1 MLRHRAVAEVGLGDL
16 GQGPGAQ
23 VGLEHGL
30 GLLLEDLLLQVH
42 EQVAHEIVAQR
53 DDDPEHQGLGQDPA
67 NGGVAPPDHGR
78 GGGRLGGLAGQN
90 VTRHGQGL
98 LSVSRSGRE
107 GWSKAGEAA
116 RLEGDA
122 RRCFARAR
130 AFVPGLSEQ
139 DVLPAWRGQH
149 EPEDPPGTDSTG
161 AVRDVLL
168 AGWRNLRRLPV
179 EVFPGLPET
188 VAGTL
193 KRMGCRIPQPDERPH
208 LPGPHNLIRGR
219 FIDPGKESWAA
230 LCCVQG
236 TARLLVFRDAED
248 TQPETLGGGLELWW
262 MPSSGPSSAE
272 FSWLITVAEARLNRR
287 YHEPCGGVPLPP
299 LDHDG
304 IELHFLGKA
313 SVILSWHTGR
323 WLSLQGAD

>member
-1 MLRHRAVAEVGLGDL
+1 MEPFDPGRSVGFLQAALEADPGFRPALRALAEWCARQISGRT
-16 GQGPGAQ
+16 GAQ
-23 VGLEHGL
+23 ERARR
-30 GLLLEDLLLQVH
+30 LLAESLNPELQK
-42 EQVAHEIVAQR
+42 EAA
-53 DDDPEHQGLGQDPA
+53 
-67 NGGVAPPDHGR
+67 
-78 GGGRLGGLAGQN
+78 
-90 VTRHGQGL
+90 
-98 LSVSRSGRE
+98 RSLYRE
-107 GWSKAGEAA
+107 SLRAKEAGEAA